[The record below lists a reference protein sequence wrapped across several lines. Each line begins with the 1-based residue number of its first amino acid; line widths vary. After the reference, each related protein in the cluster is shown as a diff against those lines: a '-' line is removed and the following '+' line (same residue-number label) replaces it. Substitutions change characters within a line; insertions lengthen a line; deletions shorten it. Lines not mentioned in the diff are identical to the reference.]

1 MVDYYGKLVGHGDI
15 LRPSAAMRTRLFRE
29 TFVQP
34 EGRPSDV
41 HKHHCGSTVG
51 EFFEKSSEVR
61 QYTRTADSPAPKRM
75 TVKFVVRAVVL
86 FTVCWN

>member
-41 HKHHCGSTVG
+41 HKHHCGAPWVNFLKRVQKLDSTQGQQTVQ
-51 EFFEKSSEVR
+51 R
-61 QYTRTADSPAPKRM
+61 QKE
-75 TVKFVVRAVVL
+75 
-86 FTVCWN
+86 